1 WFPACCSNGG
11 LAGCGVNAL
20 FGLRT
25 TPPAGGV
32 VLSAAGFFPPDRK
45 RHFRLFFNL
54 LIIHIKNIGT
64 PFANNLTSLSGVIND
79 QPKNH
84 CARNRVCGCRH
95 SGGKLVGEANRAGC

>member
-1 WFPACCSNGG
+1 MRRKR
-11 LAGCGVNAL
+11 LI
-20 FGLRT
+20 RT
-25 TPPAGGV
+25 TNNTACGRCCAFCGR
-32 VLSAAGFFPPDRK
+32 LFSARPETPFPPDRK

-95 SGGKLVGEANRAGC
+95 SGGKLAGEANRAGC